1 MKGDEDTGAHKK
13 RDTGPPRLLQTRLAA
28 LPHNTEE
35 EKGVPGSL
43 WAGLRS
49 PATVFLFIQVAFPP
63 EPASQVPLRIT
74 GQARCKERFVGD
86 QQAEGAGPRGK
97 PCLL

>member
-1 MKGDEDTGAHKK
+1 MRHKCPQEKGHGTAEITSEETGRSPTH
-13 RDTGPPRLLQTRLAA
+13 TG
-28 LPHNTEE
+28 E

-49 PATVFLFIQVAFPP
+49 PSTVFLFIQVAFPP
-63 EPASQVPLRIT
+63 EPASRVPLRTT
-74 GQARCKERFVGD
+74 GQAGCEERFVGD
-86 QQAEGAGPRGK
+86 KQAEGAGPRGK